1 MLRLPRAVLAQTGSG
16 RCIPR
21 RNNCGETFL
30 ILRYCHTFDQTA
42 QDHRCGTVLEL
53 HNNGALTMSTRRADG
68 LRFSRLRRAFLA
80 VLAIAAVTTVAFHG
94 GRAVAQQGGQ
104 GQGPSQVQL
113 TAKQVQQYVTAF
125 KQMAPLFEKLDAAG
139 GKPDAKLMAM
149 VEGAVKK
156 LGFKDLDEY
165 DQVVVSIVAVLDGID
180 PKTKQYTDP
189 VALIKKEIAA
199 VQADKTMKPDERKKA
214 LESLTAELS
223 EVQAV
228 QFPGNIPLVIKF
240 FDQLNISQ

>member
-1 MLRLPRAVLAQTGSG
+1 
-16 RCIPR
+16 
-21 RNNCGETFL
+21 
-30 ILRYCHTFDQTA
+30 
-42 QDHRCGTVLEL
+42 
-53 HNNGALTMSTRRADG
+53 MSTRRADG

-94 GRAVAQQGGQ
+94 GRAVAQGQ
-104 GQGPSQVQL
+104 GQGPSQIQL

-149 VEGAVKK
+149 VEAAVKK
-156 LGFKDLDEY
+156 YGFKDLDEY
-165 DQVVVSIVAVLDGID
+165 DQVVVSIVAVLDGVD

-199 VQADKTMKPDERKKA
+199 VEADKTMKPDERKKA
-214 LESLTAELS
+214 LEGLNAELS

-228 QFPGNIPLVIKF
+228 QFPSNIPLVIKF
-240 FDQLNISQ
+240 FDQLNTSQ